1 LIITGLHKLGFT
13 TIEEVGRLS
22 LEDYDMYVE
31 AAQLREYDQQRLI
44 HMQAWANQTVKA
56 TNKSGKQPKY
66 RKFSDF
72 YSDEKQI
79 RKIKIRHSHGRIVD
93 SKQAEEADIRKKA
106 EIVNGRL
113 QDYLKRKG
121 GVNG

>member
-1 LIITGLHKLGFT
+1 MIVTGLHKLGFV

-22 LEDYDMYVE
+22 LEEYDIYVE

-56 TNKSGKQPKY
+56 TNRSGKQSKY

-79 RKIKIRHSHGRIVD
+79 RKIKLHHAHGRIVD

-106 EIVNGRL
+106 EIVNRRL
-113 QDYLKRKG
+113 QEYLNRKG